1 MRKDITS
8 KEYFLK
14 LLNEKNIAL
23 TKEDFEQSYL
33 SYRNFRRNYSEIMS
47 DDFSEFEP
55 RQRMFDIS
63 DE

>member
-33 SYRNFRRNYSEIMS
+33 SYRNFRRNYSEIMN
-47 DDFSEFEP
+47 DDFSEYEP

>member
-33 SYRNFRRNYSEIMS
+33 SYRNFRRNYSEIMN

>member
-1 MRKDITS
+1 MRKNITS

-33 SYRNFRRNYSEIMS
+33 SYRNFRRNYYEIMN
-47 DDFSEFEP
+47 DDFNEFEP

>member
-14 LLNEKNIAL
+14 LLNEKNITL
-23 TKEDFEQSYL
+23 SKEDLEQSYL
-33 SYRNFRRNYSEIMS
+33 SYRNFRRNYSEIMN
-47 DDFSEFEP
+47 DDYSKFEP